1 MQELYI
7 GLMSG
12 TSVDGIDA
20 ALVDLNG
27 NPKLI
32 ATYAHPIPNDI
43 RTAALALTQP
53 QPNEIH
59 LMSELDSR
67 LGHLFADATLE
78 LLKISNKKADAIKA
92 IGSHGQT
99 IRHQPN
105 NKYPYAIQ
113 IGDPNIIATRT
124 GITTVADFRRRDIAN
139 GGQGAPFAPI
149 FHAHVLSDKNENRA
163 VVNIGGISNITVL
176 PKGSQQPQLGF
187 DTGPGNGL
195 IDSWA
200 QEHIHKT
207 YDKNGEWAAT
217 GQVNEKLL
225 TRFLSHPYFKL
236 APPKSTG
243 RDHFH
248 LHWVRE
254 HVHDEK
260 PEDVQATLTEL
271 TARCIVDAIKALS
284 PKIDRIILCGGGVH
298 NQYLVQRIQNLADP
312 ILVSNSDDFG
322 VSADWLEAM
331 LFAWLAQQTLHKH
344 TLDLTKVTGAR
355 KPTILGGIYWGN

>member
-1 MQELYI
+1 MEELYI

-20 ALVDLNG
+20 ALVDLKG
-27 NPKLI
+27 TPQLI
-32 ATYAHPIPNDI
+32 STHAHRIPNDI
-43 RTAALALTQP
+43 REMALALTQS

-59 LMSELDSR
+59 LMAELDSH

-78 LLKISNKKADAIKA
+78 LLQISNRKPGEIKA

-105 NKYPYAIQ
+105 NKYPYALQ
-113 IGDPNIIATRT
+113 IGDPNIIAART

-149 FHAHVLSDKNENRA
+149 FHAHVLADQHENRA
-163 VVNIGGISNITVL
+163 VINIGGIANITLL
-176 PKGSQQPQLGF
+176 PKHSLQPQLGF

-200 QEHIHKT
+200 QKHIQKT

-217 GQVNEKLL
+217 GKVNEKLL
-225 TRFLSHPYFKL
+225 ARFLSHPYFKL
-236 APPKSTG
+236 PPPKSTG

-248 LHWVRE
+248 LQWVVE
-254 HVHDEK
+254 QLNGES
-260 PEDVQATLTEL
+260 PEDIQATLTEL
-271 TARCIVDAIKALS
+271 TAKSIVDATQALS
-284 PKIDRIILCGGGVH
+284 IKIDRIILCGGGVH
-298 NQYLVQRIQNLADP
+298 NQYLFERIQNLAAP
-312 ILVSNSDDFG
+312 ILVSSSDDFG
-322 VSADWLEAM
+322 ISADWLEAM
-331 LFAWLAQQTLHKH
+331 LFAWLAQQTLNKH
-344 TLDLTKVTGAR
+344 ALDLTKVTGAS
-355 KPTILGGIYWGN
+355 KPDILGGIYY